1 MPSLLPIQNKAFR
14 FSNGKLPLYFVWC
27 CLEATESLGLS
38 TAFLLVQ
45 TQLLRGHQSSPSPA
59 LFLGTCLKAA
69 GSLKPSAGLLLLSRC
84 RSIEDSSF
92 NPSLFLRVWEGR
104 GERSWGRM
112 RMEDREKGITESS
125 SWPRGSLANDDS
137 SMPRWK
143 ARAPAAPPTDVATP
157 PGKHDVILLAWA

>member
-59 LFLGTCLKAA
+59 LFLGTCLEAA
-69 GSLKPSAGLLLLSRC
+69 GSLRPSAGLLLLSRC

-104 GERSWGRM
+104 GWRTGKKGLQRAAAGLGALWQMMTLQCQDGKQEPLLRRQRM
-112 RMEDREKGITESS
+112 
-125 SWPRGSLANDDS
+125 
-137 SMPRWK
+137 
-143 ARAPAAPPTDVATP
+143 
-157 PGKHDVILLAWA
+157 